1 MEICIMCIV
10 NVSNIYHFLFFTC
23 TKVDEQHPQMWSP
36 GSSSLSHAGSFLLQ
50 LYSEVVDTIPK
61 FPCGLFGKLLLV
73 LHLGP
78 LRLVR
83 AEMLLR

>member
-50 LYSEVVDTIPK
+50 LSSEVVGYHPK
-61 FPCGLFGKLLLV
+61 V
-73 LHLGP
+73 S
-78 LRLVR
+78 LRALWEV
-83 AEMLLR
+83 ALSFASGSTEACKS